1 MSDSIKQVKMYSDLI
16 NNEFENIIGLNNV
29 KEDLNK
35 FQNHLTVML
44 ERKKRNLKIENIP
57 LHSVFLGPPGTGKTT
72 VARIMG
78 KVLKNLGILKSGHV
92 VEVDRGDLVAGYIG
106 QTALKTMEKLNEAVH
121 GVLFIDEAYSLSKG
135 TSGSLDFGSEAI
147 DTVLKFM
154 EDNRNKVSVIV
165 AGYED
170 EMRQFINSNPG
181 LESRFTRY
189 YEFNDYTVEELTQI
203 MNIYFKN
210 EGYYTTDYILENYIK
225 NFIDKYKKKESLS
238 IFGNGRAIRNIF
250 EEIKVIQSQR
260 ICLNGSLSGVSDD
273 FLQRIQ
279 LKDIKILFEKYNFEL
294 PYNPK
299 MQYRNTLTFHK
310 VANFTS

>member
-1 MSDSIKQVKMYSDLI
+1 MYSDLI

-106 QTALKTMEKLNEAVH
+106 QTALKTMEKLNEAIH
-121 GVLFIDEAYSLSKG
+121 GILFIDEAYSLTRGPSG
-135 TSGSLDFGSEAI
+135 TSDFGPEVIA
-147 DTVLKFM
+147 TVLKFM
-154 EDNRNKVSVIV
+154 EDNRNRVSVIV

-170 EMRQFINSNPG
+170 EMNQFINSNPG
-181 LESRFTRY
+181 LKSRFTRY
-189 YEFNDYTVEELTQI
+189 YTFTNYTVEELTQI
-203 MNIYFKN
+203 MSLFFKN
-210 EGYYTTDYILENYIK
+210 EGYCTSDYILDIYIQ
-225 NFIDKYKKKESLS
+225 NFIRQYKNQEHASR
-238 IFGNGRAIRNIF
+238 FGNGRVIRNIF
-250 EEIKVIQSQR
+250 EEIKVVQSQR
-260 ICLNGSLSGVSDD
+260 LCSIDSFTDLSDD
-273 FLQRIQ
+273 YFQRIQ
-279 LKDIKILFEKYNFEL
+279 LKDIKILFEKYNFKL
-294 PYNPK
+294 PYK
-299 MQYRNTLTFHK
+299 QKVQVRNKLTFHK
-310 VANFTS
+310 VA